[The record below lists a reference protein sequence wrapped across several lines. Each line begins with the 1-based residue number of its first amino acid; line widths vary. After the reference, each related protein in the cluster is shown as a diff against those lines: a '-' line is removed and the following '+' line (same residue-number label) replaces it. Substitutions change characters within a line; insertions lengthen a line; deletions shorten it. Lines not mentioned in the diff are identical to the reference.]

1 MDPKELWLI
10 FGGGKFGAKILKT
23 FQSTTQIIIV
33 DQDPQCEAAHQ
44 LSKDQIYPVSL
55 DAENIVRIIKKT
67 QTSLFFVGELP
78 LVFSLWKALNP
89 IYLIPMVPL
98 HVMKEFGQIMIR
110 EQYHEISVSPG
121 IIPTLNDHPTELNI
135 MSPDYHTTY
144 LSYAKFDEI
153 CPDNCLGKPGYCH
166 YHKRNKPITVT
177 DFVKEN
183 LRSQNH
189 FNFESIQLAA
199 GIGGIPK
206 EQIDHFLSQIKDRL
220 GDFNN
225 YNSMTMLISTTCNC
239 HGVISAI
246 QLDKNNEK

>member
-1 MDPKELWLI
+1 MDTKELWLV

-23 FQSTTQIIIV
+23 FQSTAQIIII

-44 LSKDQIYPVSL
+44 LSKGQINPSNQDTESIL
-55 DAENIVRIIKKT
+55 KLIKST
-67 QTSLFFVGELP
+67 QKSLFFVGGLP
-78 LVFSLWKALNP
+78 LVVSLWKALHP

-98 HVMKEFGQIMIR
+98 HVMKEFGQIMIH
-110 EQYHEISVSPG
+110 EQYPEISVRSG
-121 IIPTLNDHPTELNI
+121 IISAFIDHPTELNI
-135 MSPDYHTTY
+135 MSPDDHTKY
-144 LSYAKFDEI
+144 LSYAKFDET

-177 DFVKEN
+177 EFVREN

-206 EQIDHFLSQIKDRL
+206 EQIHHFLSHLKVLL
-220 GDFNN
+220 GNFTN
-225 YNSMTMLISTTCNC
+225 YDSRTILISTTCNC

-246 QLDKNNEK
+246 QLNGKNK